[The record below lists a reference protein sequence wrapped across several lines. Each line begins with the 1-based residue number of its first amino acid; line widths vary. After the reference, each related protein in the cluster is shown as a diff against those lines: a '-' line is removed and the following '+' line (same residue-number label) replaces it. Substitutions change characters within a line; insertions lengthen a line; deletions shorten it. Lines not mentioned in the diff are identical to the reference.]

1 MKRGGSCRSRWFRGD
16 GDCVAHLRSGNIA
29 FRKNA
34 DGSPS
39 HGDPYDSASVALRAR
54 IQRQIPARAL
64 SNVLMRKP
72 FLCGQG
78 SLFVVNRNVVEAL
91 ARKEGD
97 GAERRQR
104 RSRIAPR
111 CNTCTGGKNL
121 PPVGR
126 PRARFAPLS
135 NAESHHLFRIYIHHR
150 GLEGQT
156 DLRQGTRPTPSLDGM
171 DKGRA

>member
-1 MKRGGSCRSRWFRGD
+1 MRAAVWWWAAGF
-16 GDCVAHLRSGNIA
+16 
-29 FRKNA
+29 
-34 DGSPS
+34 
-39 HGDPYDSASVALRAR
+39 SVAYSGEKGKFRSEAERPHFILPTAQAVRTRNHCLPSQVAFVKSLSHPESLR
-54 IQRQIPARAL
+54 
-64 SNVLMRKP
+64 
-72 FLCGQG
+72 